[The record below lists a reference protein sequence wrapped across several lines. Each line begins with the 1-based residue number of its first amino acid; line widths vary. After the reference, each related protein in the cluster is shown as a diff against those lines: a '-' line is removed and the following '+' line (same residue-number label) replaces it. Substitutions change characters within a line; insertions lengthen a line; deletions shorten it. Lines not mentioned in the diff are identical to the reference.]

1 MPNTFCEPSNEFDVV
16 IQSFE
21 EQLELFF
28 SKDFETKNVKPK
40 QNENLGQVFTSAI
53 LAKFMI
59 GILRHTLKNNSFI
72 LDPCI
77 GPNTFFNAM
86 NEDFSN
92 CFLKGIEIDTTLI
105 TEEIDTFYDNPNRTL
120 IKGSFFDLPISEQFD
135 LIIQNP
141 PYVRQELLSD
151 GVNSKDNIRYNASS
165 LLSTIPSQS
174 NLYIY
179 FLLKSILHL
188 KDDGVMVAVI
198 YDSWLY
204 SSFGKFLKESL
215 LKLGYLDSI
224 YHFRKSA
231 FDDVE
236 IGATVIKFVKEKNH
250 RKSISYYPSNDLN
263 DLNDLRTYNGLDT
276 NCIKLKQQELLT
288 YSFNNHSIINFNSSL
303 FTELKKIVSQP
314 IQRGTS
320 AVVNSHFIFSK
331 NELPELKPI
340 VKDVSQIKTYSV
352 NGENAYILAVNGSI
366 SNETKQYL
374 ESVKNEILKTPAQKF
389 VAVKRDI
396 ETKRD
401 WYKIQLKRTG
411 NFIFNYYLRKNIDF
425 IYNPNK
431 FLSSDNFYILN
442 IKNNELASFAILNSS
457 FTRLSTLSNSRSQ
470 GNGLRKIQLYEF
482 KEVKVIDLNKIS
494 QQTIKKLELQGKELM
509 NVNRYENE
517 QKQIIEKID
526 LLLINEYN
534 ERNNCSLTIDEL
546 NKEIKEYLN

>member
-1 MPNTFCEPSNEFDVV
+1 MLNYVCEPYKELEEVV
-16 IQSFE
+16 QTFE

-28 SKDFETKNVKPK
+28 SKDFETKTNKPK
-40 QNENLGQVFTSAI
+40 QDENLGQVFTSAI

-59 GILRHTLKNNSFI
+59 GLLKESLKPYSSI

-77 GPNTFFNAM
+77 GPNTFFKAM

-92 CFLKGIEIDTTLI
+92 CNLKGIEIDISLI
-105 TEEIDTFYDNPNRTL
+105 TEEIKKFYESPNRTL
-120 IKGSFFDLPISEQFD
+120 IKGSFFDFPITEKFD
-135 LIIQNP
+135 QIVQNP
-141 PYVRQELLSD
+141 PYVRQELLIE
-151 GVNSKDNIRYNASS
+151 GANSKDSIRYNVSS

-188 KDDGVMVAVI
+188 KEGGVMVAVI

-204 SSFGKFLKESL
+204 SSFGKFLKESF
-215 LKLGYLDSI
+215 LKLGRLESI
-224 YHFRKSA
+224 YHFKKSA
-231 FDDVE
+231 FDNVE
-236 IGATVIKFVKEKNH
+236 VGATVIKFVKDNNH
-250 RKSISYYPSNDLN
+250 KKSISYIPLN
-263 DLNDLRTYNGLDT
+263 DLNDLRTYNGLNA

-288 YSFNNHSIINFNSSL
+288 YSFNNQSQINYKSSL
-303 FTELKKIVSQP
+303 FKELKTIVSQP

-340 VKDVSQIKTYSV
+340 IKDVSRIKTYTV
-352 NGENAYILAVNGSI
+352 NEENAYILAVNGSI

-374 ESVKNEILKTPAQKF
+374 ESVKNEILKTPTQKF
-389 VAVKRDI
+389 IAVKRDI

-401 WYKIQLKRTG
+401 WYKINLKATG
-411 NFIFNYYLRKNIDF
+411 NFIFNYYLRNNIDF

-442 IKNNELASFAILNSS
+442 IKNNELANFAILNSS
-457 FTRLSTLSNSRSQ
+457 FTRLNTLSNSRSQ

-482 KEVKVIDLNKIS
+482 KEVKVIDVNKLS
-494 QQTIKKLELQGKELM
+494 EQTIKRLEFLGKELM
-509 NVNRYENE
+509 NVSRYENE
-517 QKQIIEKID
+517 QKSIIESID
-526 LLLINEYN
+526 LLLIEEYN
-534 ERNNCSLTIDEL
+534 EISCSSLTIDDL
-546 NKEIKEYLN
+546 NNEIKEYLN

>member
-1 MPNTFCEPSNEFDVV
+1 MLNYVCEPYKELEVV
-16 IQSFE
+16 VQTFE

-28 SKDFETKNVKPK
+28 SKDFETKTNKPK
-40 QNENLGQVFTSAI
+40 QDENLGQVFTSVI

-59 GILRHTLKNNSFI
+59 GLLKESLKPYSSI

-77 GPNTFFNAM
+77 GPNTFFKAM

-92 CFLKGIEIDTTLI
+92 CNLKGIEIDISLI
-105 TEEIDTFYDNPNRTL
+105 TDEIKKFYESPNRTL
-120 IKGSFFDLPISEQFD
+120 IKGSFFDFPITEKFD
-135 LIIQNP
+135 QIVQNP
-141 PYVRQELLSD
+141 PYVRQELLIE
-151 GVNSKDNIRYNASS
+151 GANSKDSIRYNVSS

-188 KDDGVMVAVI
+188 KEGGVMVAVI

-204 SSFGKFLKESL
+204 SSFGKFLKESF
-215 LKLGYLDSI
+215 LKLGRLESI
-224 YHFRKSA
+224 YHFKKSA
-231 FDDVE
+231 FDNVE
-236 IGATVIKFVKEKNH
+236 VGATVIKFVKDNNH
-250 RKSISYYPSNDLN
+250 KKSISYIPLN
-263 DLNDLRTYNGLDT
+263 DLNDLRTYNGLNA

-288 YSFNNHSIINFNSSL
+288 YSFNNQSQINYNSSL
-303 FTELKKIVSQP
+303 FKELKTIVSQP

-340 VKDVSQIKTYSV
+340 IKDVSRIKTYTV
-352 NGENAYILAVNGSI
+352 NEENAYILAVNGSI

-374 ESVKNEILKTPAQKF
+374 ESVKNEILKTPTQKF
-389 VAVKRDI
+389 IAVKRDI

-401 WYKIQLKRTG
+401 WYKINLKATG
-411 NFIFNYYLRKNIDF
+411 NFIFNYYLRNNIDF

-442 IKNNELASFAILNSS
+442 IKNNELANFAILNSS
-457 FTRLSTLSNSRSQ
+457 FTRLNTLSNSRSQ

-482 KEVKVIDLNKIS
+482 KEVKVIDVNKLS
-494 QQTIKKLELQGKELM
+494 ELTIKKLELLGKELM
-509 NVNRYENE
+509 NVSRYEDD
-517 QKQIIEKID
+517 QKHIIESID
-526 LLLINEYN
+526 LLLIEEYN
-534 ERNNCSLTIDEL
+534 EINCSSLTIDVL
-546 NKEIKEYLN
+546 INEIKEYLN

>member
-1 MPNTFCEPSNEFDVV
+1 MPNIHHKTYRELDVV
-16 IQSFE
+16 VQSFE

-28 SKDFETKNVKPK
+28 SKDFEIKNTKPQ

-59 GILRHTLKNNSFI
+59 GLLRDSLKPNSSI

-77 GPNTFFNAM
+77 GPNTFFKAM

-105 TEEIDTFYDNPNRTL
+105 TKDVESFYENSNRKL

-135 LIIQNP
+135 IIIQNP
-141 PYVRQELLSD
+141 PYVRQELLSN
-151 GVNSKDNIRYNASS
+151 GVNSKRKIRQNVSS
-165 LLSTIPSQS
+165 IFSTIPSQS

-188 KDDGVMVAVI
+188 KNDGVMVAVI

-204 SSFGKFLKESL
+204 SDFGKFLKESI

-224 YHFRKSA
+224 YHFKKSA
-231 FDDVE
+231 FDNVE
-236 IGATVIKFVKEKNH
+236 VGATVIKFVKDKNY
-250 RKSISYYPSNDLN
+250 RKTISYFPLTDLN
-263 DLNDLRTYNGLDT
+263 DLKTYNGL
-276 NCIKLKQQELLT
+276 NSSCIKLRQQELMT
-288 YSFNNHSIINFNSSL
+288 YNFNNQSVINFKSNL
-303 FTELKKIVSQP
+303 FTELKKVVSQP

-320 AVVNSHFIFSK
+320 AIINSHFIFSK

-340 VKDVSQIKTYSV
+340 IKDVSQIKTYTA
-352 NGENAYILAVNGSI
+352 NKEDAYILVANGVI

-374 ESVKNEILKTPAQKF
+374 ESVQDKILKAPSHKF
-389 VAVKRDI
+389 VAVKRNV
-396 ETKRD
+396 ETKKD
-401 WYKIQLKRTG
+401 WYKINLKAPG
-411 NFIFNYYLRKNIDF
+411 NFIFNYYLRNNIDF

-442 IKNNELASFAILNSS
+442 IQNDELAYFAILNSS
-457 FTRLSTLSNSRSQ
+457 FTRLNTLSNSRSQ

-482 KEVKVIDLNKIS
+482 KEVKAID
-494 QQTIKKLELQGKELM
+494 IKKLSETAISRLKLLGEELM
-509 NVNRYENE
+509 NINRYESGHL
-517 QKQIIEKID
+517 QIIEQID
-526 LLLINEYN
+526 LVLIDEYN
-534 ERNNCSLTIDEL
+534 GINNSLLTIDEL
-546 NKEIKEYLN
+546 NNEIKEYLN